1 VFPDFVSW
9 FCFYFWWFLMVT
21 IDILKNSTVDGIL
34 PPADNWKTVHGEEPP
49 PVLVEA
55 LVKLKRINSN
65 EDGVVV
71 EVEEQTQQTKKKV
84 QKIVDM

>member
-1 VFPDFVSW
+1 
-9 FCFYFWWFLMVT
+9 
-21 IDILKNSTVDGIL
+21 
-34 PPADNWKTVHGEEPP
+34 
-49 PVLVEA
+49 LVEA

-84 QKIVDM
+84 QVQKIVDI